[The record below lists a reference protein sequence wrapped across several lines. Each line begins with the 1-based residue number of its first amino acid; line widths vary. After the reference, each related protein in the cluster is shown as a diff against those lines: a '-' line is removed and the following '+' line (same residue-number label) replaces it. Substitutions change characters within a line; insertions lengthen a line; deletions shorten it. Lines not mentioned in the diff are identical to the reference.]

1 MVMPE
6 HTAKAFDVDLQELTR
21 MVAEMG
27 GLAEKMVADS
37 VDALARRDTQSAQQI
52 VATDPRIDA
61 LQHEIEEKAVL
72 TIARR
77 QPMAVDL
84 RDVVGAL
91 RVANDLERIGD
102 LAKNI
107 AKRVLEL
114 DGDIQLQKVMRG
126 VEHMADLVLNQVKD
140 VLDAYA
146 RHDLNKALAVWRG
159 DEEIDAVNNSLFR
172 ELLTY
177 MMEDPRNIT
186 LCIHLLFCAKNI
198 ERMGDHATNIAETVY
213 YMVEGHPLM
222 DERPKGDT
230 TASARIALRQ

>member
-1 MVMPE
+1 MAITE
-6 HTAKAFDVDLQELTR
+6 HTAKAFDIDLQELGR

-107 AKRVLEL
+107 AKRVLAL
-114 DGDIQLQKVMRG
+114 DGEFHPTKLLRG
-126 VEHMADLVLNQVKD
+126 VEHMGALVLTQLKE
-140 VLDAYA
+140 VLDSYA
-146 RHDLNKALAVWRG
+146 SHDLGKALAVWNG
-159 DEEIDAVNNSLFR
+159 DEAVDSMCTSLFR

-177 MMEDPRNIT
+177 MMEDPRNILRAT
-186 LCIHLLFCAKNI
+186 LLQSIAKYL
-198 ERMGDHATNIAETVY
+198 ERIGDHATNLGELVVF
-213 YMVEGHPLM
+213 MV
-222 DERPKGDT
+222 KGKDIRHAGKLGDDKNT
-230 TASARIALRQ
+230 